1 MYQPYQYPTI
11 NNTNNPNHQIPPNN
25 TYQPYNNN
33 QQYVVEPSQFNP
45 NIQPNQ
51 INNSISQSIL

>member
-1 MYQPYQYPTI
+1 MYQPYQYSPL
-11 NNTNNPNHQIPPNN
+11 NNPNNPNQQIPSNN
-25 TYQPYNNN
+25 TYRPYSNN

-51 INNSISQSIL
+51 INNGIIQSIL